1 MRNLKITFALA
12 AAVIAFSSCKDEK
25 QEKAQKSLEA
35 YSDYID
41 SISDVQ
47 QDKAIENWAA
57 IESDY
62 ARLKSEAETSLANA
76 TDKTKLQDSL
86 NTATLRY
93 EEYKTNIVS
102 AKEKA
107 EETDSKT
114 IIYKTLFGPD
124 YVSDDLKFNWVNK
137 DNILSVYDNFVTT
150 VQKNKDSYSREDW
163 DEIKIVYEALDSRKN
178 TVEKEGLSSHD
189 NNKIAGLKLKFAP
202 MYTLNRM
209 GAKSEENAE
218 AKK

>member
-93 EEYKTNIVS
+93 EEYKTNILS

-114 IIYKTLFGPD
+114 VIYKTLFGPD